1 LPVVIAGGIFLI
13 VIVNPLA
20 QTKRLPAP
28 NVYVNDFAGVLDAKT
43 KDRIESLLENLK
55 QKSQI
60 EFYVATV
67 ENTGGQDIFDFSR
80 QLARDWNIGNRT
92 TAAKSLLL
100 VISAGEKTSFTQFS
114 KSVQNDLP
122 EGVLG
127 EMSQRMRNP
136 LGEGKYSGAIDD
148 GVLYFVNALAQK
160 VGFSLP
166 DIDKPLAVASNSASP
181 QTAVADSPLLIVP
194 ANVSASEKTR
204 PRVVNETKPANRA
217 TAKAPKTPI
226 APTKKPNFVVDDEAE
241 VEEVELTL
249 TLPLLQRV
257 TKLKDFLETHPKSK
271 ATPRATELLISAHA
285 ALGDQHLKNG
295 DSAGGIEQLMLA
307 IDQADTSISEKLF
320 SGVISQIPLNLYLRG
335 ERTAAFKAA
344 QNIET
349 KFDADPKRLLVVAG
363 FYLGIE
369 RGDEAAR
376 IAEQAVKLAPEM
388 AEAHHALALGLHLS
402 LHLDE
407 AVAEYKRVLDLDPKS
422 SRARGSLAD
431 LSRAAGKAEE
441 ALALYNEQ
449 LKANP
454 NDKAARTGVV
464 LSLFELGRKD
474 EANSALDSA
483 LTEDPSNL
491 MLLTSAAY
499 WLSAHDNNERAF
511 ELASKAVTLEP
522 RYTWAQVALTHAL
535 LGLKRPL
542 EAERAIRFARL
553 YGKFPTLDYELANVL
568 AALGLYEEAAEVLR
582 ESFLLNDGQI
592 EARLGGR
599 LPAREMSFVELLAPE
614 RRASIY
620 QFAAAD
626 TAANARTLK
635 ALLAFYGAISPAVEG
650 QKIDENAAVVAAKEF
665 ASGTDNMRAYRELYV
680 ASRLIRNSIGLPAA
694 IELVED
700 ARKSVDAAMETPAVT
715 VATQADELRELR
727 SSAIAS
733 GNTPDIPEAP
743 HDVLANILR
752 GRIEDLSGWALFN
765 QDKYPEAIEHL
776 KRATTTLPEGTPS
789 WRSALW
795 HLGVALEQ
803 SGSKEDALNYY
814 IRSYKAGPP
823 DPIRRTVIEQLYRKI
838 NGSVNGLDERIGPA
852 ILSTTPNAT
861 SVASTASEPTSSKP
875 LTIPDASTT
884 PSPDTAATPEKMPI
898 AEAPPSDTTKDIP
911 KTEAPVKASES
922 VETRKSESAPATTPD
937 SSSAAPTPGPTP
949 SASPAEGLPSS
960 DTSLRAAASR
970 LRSIVKISGQIRD
983 GNKTGIANVVV
994 VLISPS
1000 GSVIAS
1006 TTDSEGNY
1014 SFNVPPSQR
1023 TYRIIPSKDGY
1034 SFAPV
1039 DKAFAGLNEDQKDID
1054 FVATSSP
1061 SP

>member
-422 SRARGSLAD
+422 SRAR
-431 LSRAAGKAEE
+431 
-441 ALALYNEQ
+441 
-449 LKANP
+449 
-454 NDKAARTGVV
+454 
-464 LSLFELGRKD
+464 
-474 EANSALDSA
+474 
-483 LTEDPSNL
+483 
-491 MLLTSAAY
+491 
-499 WLSAHDNNERAF
+499 
-511 ELASKAVTLEP
+511 
-522 RYTWAQVALTHAL
+522 
-535 LGLKRPL
+535 
-542 EAERAIRFARL
+542 
-553 YGKFPTLDYELANVL
+553 
-568 AALGLYEEAAEVLR
+568 
-582 ESFLLNDGQI
+582 
-592 EARLGGR
+592 
-599 LPAREMSFVELLAPE
+599 
-614 RRASIY
+614 
-620 QFAAAD
+620 
-626 TAANARTLK
+626 
-635 ALLAFYGAISPAVEG
+635 
-650 QKIDENAAVVAAKEF
+650 
-665 ASGTDNMRAYRELYV
+665 
-680 ASRLIRNSIGLPAA
+680 
-694 IELVED
+694 
-700 ARKSVDAAMETPAVT
+700 
-715 VATQADELRELR
+715 
-727 SSAIAS
+727 
-733 GNTPDIPEAP
+733 
-743 HDVLANILR
+743 
-752 GRIEDLSGWALFN
+752 
-765 QDKYPEAIEHL
+765 
-776 KRATTTLPEGTPS
+776 
-789 WRSALW
+789 
-795 HLGVALEQ
+795 
-803 SGSKEDALNYY
+803 
-814 IRSYKAGPP
+814 
-823 DPIRRTVIEQLYRKI
+823 
-838 NGSVNGLDERIGPA
+838 
-852 ILSTTPNAT
+852 
-861 SVASTASEPTSSKP
+861 
-875 LTIPDASTT
+875 
-884 PSPDTAATPEKMPI
+884 
-898 AEAPPSDTTKDIP
+898 
-911 KTEAPVKASES
+911 
-922 VETRKSESAPATTPD
+922 
-937 SSSAAPTPGPTP
+937 
-949 SASPAEGLPSS
+949 
-960 DTSLRAAASR
+960 
-970 LRSIVKISGQIRD
+970 
-983 GNKTGIANVVV
+983 
-994 VLISPS
+994 
-1000 GSVIAS
+1000 
-1006 TTDSEGNY
+1006 
-1014 SFNVPPSQR
+1014 
-1023 TYRIIPSKDGY
+1023 
-1034 SFAPV
+1034 
-1039 DKAFAGLNEDQKDID
+1039 
-1054 FVATSSP
+1054 
-1061 SP
+1061 